1 MYLESKYRKVID
13 MPQHFLKAGGFR
25 ADMTEFPKNGVFWH
39 FHEVSNTLG
48 YIGERRELVNSF

>member
-1 MYLESKYRKVID
+1 
-13 MPQHFLKAGGFR
+13 MPQHFLQAGGFR
-25 ADMTEFPKNGVFWH
+25 ADMTEFFFFREFPKNRVFWH